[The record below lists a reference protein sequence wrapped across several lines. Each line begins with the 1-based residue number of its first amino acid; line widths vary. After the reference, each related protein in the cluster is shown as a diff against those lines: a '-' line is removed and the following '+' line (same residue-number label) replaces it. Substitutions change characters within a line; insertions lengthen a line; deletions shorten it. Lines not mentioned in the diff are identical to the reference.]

1 MYCKLKR
8 WYEKN
13 GAKSTK
19 KSKSDSGKTKST
31 VTRIVKQ
38 IDHDEEL
45 ADMKEKEVFDYC
57 GKLKMPSKNT
67 LPDSQ
72 MSNYSELKAL

>member
-13 GAKSTK
+13 GGKSTK
-19 KSKSDSGKTKST
+19 KSKSDKTLQKST

-38 IDHDEEL
+38 IDVDDEL
-45 ADMKEKEVFDYC
+45 ADLKEKEVFDYC
-57 GKLKMPSKNT
+57 GKM
-67 LPDSQ
+67 
-72 MSNYSELKAL
+72 

>member
-13 GAKSTK
+13 GGKSTK
-19 KSKSDSGKTKST
+19 KLKSDKTLQKST

-38 IDHDEEL
+38 IDADDVL
-45 ADMKEKEVFDYC
+45 ADLKEKEVFDYC
-57 GKLKMPSKNT
+57 GKM
-67 LPDSQ
+67 
-72 MSNYSELKAL
+72 